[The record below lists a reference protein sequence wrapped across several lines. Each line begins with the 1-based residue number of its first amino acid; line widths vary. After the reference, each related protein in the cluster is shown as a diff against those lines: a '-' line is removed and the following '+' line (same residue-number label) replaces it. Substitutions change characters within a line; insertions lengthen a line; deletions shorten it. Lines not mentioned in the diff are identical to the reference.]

1 MLQIRHNHEGWNQNI
16 FIKINWHV
24 REVVNIKLGRYKSN
38 HKNRLFLFNFW
49 TNNTEPW
56 DRRETSR
63 TDDNLCWTQIELS
76 GHLLTREQRGDAE
89 DRRLDLDNYDHWTI
103 SLLYRKS
110 VPLLPHFMILTS
122 GKDKQCN
129 QNLCLPNPIGMVTRG
144 MIAFFIFWFLI
155 VDSLMR
161 P

>member
-1 MLQIRHNHEGWNQNI
+1 MLQIRHNHEGWNQHI

-24 REVVNIKLGRYKSN
+24 REVVNIKLCRYKSN

-89 DRRLDLDNYDHWTI
+89 DRRLDLDNYDHLTI
-103 SLLYRKS
+103 SLYFS
-110 VPLLPHFMILTS
+110 HFMILPS
-122 GKDKQCN
+122 GKGKQSN
-129 QNLCLPNPIGMVTRG
+129 QNLCLSNPISMVTRE
-144 MIAFFIFWFLI
+144 IAFVIFWYLI